1 MAESP
6 NAAARLLIGQIDVLL
21 AQAETLKRL
30 GRKAE
35 AARKLSVA
43 RAISVDL
50 TKLEPESARSY
61 LTAAKISMADGS
73 LDFAADMLK
82 GADDLTND
90 PVIRH
95 NIAYETSLL
104 KRERE
109 IAGGSQRE
117 MIYRLFIYSCQK
129 CGEFVDYISLPC
141 HSCDWRPTTLRE
153 AIVSLRI
160 SNVMMTVAQ
169 LATIGRGLH
178 TGRPLATIIPNLEET
193 VADDLSDGDTRLRDQ
208 ASGALAA
215 ATEKSIDNYFSWRD
229 AASCSSCGLTFHRY
243 DAITCRKCGTALRL
257 PPPLRLFLCLGRLLI
272 HLEHNILLRTP
283 DSPRQPTE
291 MELFAMFLCSLH
303 SKLYRTQ
310 ETPTDRERSMVLTF
324 MESIG
329 NIWTENRFG
338 LVDCAA
344 PGHIVARFRPGAT
357 DAEKQHIE
365 STIVDLRDALIYL
378 ANWMAKTKA
387 LC

>member
-6 NAAARLLIGQIDVLL
+6 NDYAGLFIGQIEVLL
-21 AQAETLKRL
+21 AQTETLKRL
-30 GRKAE
+30 GRTAD

-43 RAISVDL
+43 RGISLDW
-50 TKLEPESARSY
+50 TKLEPKSAISF
-61 LTAAKISMADGS
+61 LTAARISMADGS
-73 LDFAADMLK
+73 LDFAADLLK
-82 GADDLTND
+82 CAEGLTND

-95 NIAYETSLL
+95 NIAYESNLL

-117 MIYRLFIYSCQK
+117 LIYRLFMYICQK
-129 CGEFVDYISLPC
+129 CGEFVEYISLPC
-141 HSCDWRPTTLRE
+141 HSCNWRPTTLKE
-153 AIVSLRI
+153 AIVSIRL

-178 TGRPLATIIPNLEET
+178 AGRPLANIIPNLEEI
-193 VADDLSDGDTRLRDQ
+193 VADDLSDGDTGLRDQ
-208 ASGALAA
+208 ACGAMAA
-215 ATEKSIDNYFSWRD
+215 ATEKSFDNYFSWRD
-229 AASCSSCGLTFHRY
+229 AAACSSCGLTFHRY
-243 DAITCRKCGTALRL
+243 DAVTCRRCGTALKL

-272 HLEHNILLRTP
+272 HFEHNILLRTP
-283 DSPRQPTE
+283 DCPKQPTE
-291 MELFAMFLCSLH
+291 VELFAIFLCSLH

-338 LVDCAA
+338 LVDCAT
-344 PGHIVARFRPGAT
+344 PGHIVARFRLGAT
-357 DAEKQHIE
+357 EVEKQHIE
-365 STIVDLRDALIYL
+365 STIVDLRDTLIYL
-378 ANWMAKTKA
+378 ADWMAKTKA